1 MLIRQVIC
9 HSLYPQS
16 RTTFLEPLFLLLEDF
31 LLMSETSGKKFLHTA
46 GFLSGINGLP
56 AEPPPRRQPLVF
68 GYEPCLIG

>member
-1 MLIRQVIC
+1 
-9 HSLYPQS
+9 
-16 RTTFLEPLFLLLEDF
+16 
-31 LLMSETSGKKFLHTA
+31 MSETSGKKFLHTT